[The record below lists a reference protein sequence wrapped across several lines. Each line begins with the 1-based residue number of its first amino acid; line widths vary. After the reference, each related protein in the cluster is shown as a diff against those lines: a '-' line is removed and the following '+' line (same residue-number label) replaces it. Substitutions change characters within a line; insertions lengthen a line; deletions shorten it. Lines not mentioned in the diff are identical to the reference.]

1 VPIDKSGFIYIYTA
15 NETDDP
21 AVNAYF
27 DDLKITHKQMVVQAD
42 DYYPFGLSIE
52 ALSYQRF
59 GGKGNDF
66 LYNSFELQSDLDLGL
81 YDYLTRFYDPVLGR
95 FINIDPAADL
105 MRRHSPYNY
114 AFDNPLRFID
124 PDGMMPTQST
134 DCPDGC
140 DEEDS
145 QQQEQQQQEQNQ
157 NENKDNRSLLEKF
170 AGGKGGLNIFTGIR
184 QIIFGHEAVANGEG
198 DLKEGDA
205 VLEIGN
211 ENEVREDGIIL
222 VGEGDNGVK
231 ELTKAKN
238 TEEVNADDL
247 SREKNIADGLGFE
260 KNTDSDPSPNG
271 FKESKVYSG
280 LEFNLDRTHPDSIEY
295 RDPKTSK
302 TTKVHQRDVLKK
314 KPIEF

>member
-114 AFDNPLRFID
+114 AFDNPIRFID
-124 PDGMMPTQST
+124 PDGMMPE
-134 DCPDGC
+134 DKV
-140 DEEDS
+140 EEGNCGGDPLCKK
-145 QQQEQQQQEQNQ
+145 Q
-157 NENKDNRSLLEKF
+157 RSL
-170 AGGKGGLNIFTGIR
+170 N
-184 QIIFGHEAVANGEG
+184 QQS
-198 DLKEGDA
+198 
-205 VLEIGN
+205 
-211 ENEVREDGIIL
+211 
-222 VGEGDNGVK
+222 
-231 ELTKAKN
+231 ELDK
-238 TEEVNADDL
+238 
-247 SREKNIADGLGFE
+247 
-260 KNTDSDPSPNG
+260 
-271 FKESKVYSG
+271 
-280 LEFNLDRTHPDSIEY
+280 FNLIPNKIAGSNSNNGSKSTH
-295 RDPKTSK
+295 
-302 TTKVHQRDVLKK
+302 TKGFF
-314 KPIEF
+314 IWII